1 MKFVNMTLLFAIIT
15 CTQSNAQVVTLP
27 EKTAK
32 FYLERH
38 IRAKTL
44 DDQIVLKNRM
54 ISNLEGQLLL
64 KDSVI
69 NTYRFD
75 KSKYE
80 LLISTKD
87 SQQKILEEDVKRMK
101 KEAKKQ
107 KFQKKLI
114 IFIGVGLLT
123 LSAVYD

>member
-1 MKFVNMTLLFAIIT
+1 MTTTYI
-15 CTQSNAQVVTLP
+15 QSNAQVVTLP